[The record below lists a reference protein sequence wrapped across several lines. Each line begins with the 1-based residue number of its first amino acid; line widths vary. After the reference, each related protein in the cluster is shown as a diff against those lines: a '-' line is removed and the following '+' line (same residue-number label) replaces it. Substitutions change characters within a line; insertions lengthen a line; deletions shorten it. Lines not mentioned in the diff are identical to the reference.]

1 MRFFQAI
8 AAPGQMTID
17 TATMPRPRARAA
29 VWSNKTV
36 LRITARATGRVVTAM
51 L

>member
-8 AAPGQMTID
+8 AAPGPMTID

-29 VWSNKTV
+29 VWSNKKV